1 MLPSR
6 RVYISSID
14 NTNPDPKFSKID
26 IDLSGARIGRDSG
39 QRLSLALV
47 RASFP
52 AETGAMPITSVVST
66 DIDAAISVIA
76 FSYSTDGVTFGTK
89 QRIYYN
95 QTDSTLN
102 AGANNHNGYWC
113 LNTSLDQILAQINL
127 INGGASDL
135 KVDSLG
141 RLTMGTA
148 TIAIGFYFDD
158 TSLKIMNAFG
168 LKRNLPPGS
177 GESPIITSGANFPDR
192 NPVSLASV
200 LPSIYITTQNNMG
213 SYSSAKGGTSINI
226 LGSVPVGL
234 DTTAIGNDTL
244 VSVIDGVQQ
253 VSTLSTQLNYTNHN
267 IHGSHKSIDDKDV
280 SHMVFSLLNDEL
292 KHIGTMGKEWNMAID
307 IKTINAP
314 N

>member
-6 RVYISSID
+6 RVYISSVD
-14 NTNPDPKFSKID
+14 NTTPDPKFSKID

-52 AETGAMPITSVVST
+52 AETGAVPITSVIST
-66 DIDAAISVIA
+66 DINAAISVLA
-76 FSYSTDGVTFGTK
+76 FSYSTDGVTFGAK

-95 QTDSTLN
+95 QTSTTLN
-102 AGANNHNGYWC
+102 SGTNNHNGYWC
-113 LNTSLDQILAQINL
+113 LNTSLGQILAQINL
-127 INGGASDL
+127 ICGSGSDL
-135 KVDSLG
+135 QVDSFN

-148 TIAIGFYFDD
+148 VLAIGFYFDD

-177 GESPIITSGANFPDR
+177 GESPIITSGANAPDR

-200 LPSIYITTQNNMG
+200 LPAIYITTQNNMG

-226 LGSVPVGL
+226 LGSVPVSL
-234 DTTAIGNDTL
+234 DTTAVGNDTL
-244 VSVIDGVQQ
+244 VTTIDGVHQIYIP
-253 VSTLSTQLNYTNHN
+253 STQLNYTNHN
-267 IHGSHKSIDDKDV
+267 VHGSHKVIDDKDV

-292 KHIGTMGKEWNMAID
+292 KHIGTLGKEWNMTID

>member
-6 RVYISSID
+6 RVYISSVD

-52 AETGAMPITSVVST
+52 AETSAVPITSVVST
-66 DIDAAISVIA
+66 DIDAAISVLA
-76 FSYSTDGVTFGTK
+76 FAVDDGTTFGLK

-95 QTDSTLN
+95 QTSTTLN
-102 AGANNHNGYWC
+102 SGTNIHNGYWC

-127 INGGASDL
+127 VAGTGYDL
-135 KVDSLG
+135 EVDSFN

-148 TIAIGFYFDD
+148 GLTIGFYWDD
-158 TSLKIMNAFG
+158 SSLKIMNALG
-168 LKRNLPPGS
+168 LKRTLPTGS
-177 GESPIITSGANFPDR
+177 GETTLITNGVNIPDR

-200 LPSIYITTQNNMG
+200 LPAIYITTQNNMG

-226 LGSVPVGL
+226 LGSVPVSL

-244 VSVIDGVQQ
+244 VTTIDGVHQ
-253 VSTLSTQLNYTNHN
+253 VYIPSTQLNYTNHN
-267 IHGSHKSIDDKDV
+267 VHGSHKSIDDKDI

-292 KHIGTMGKEWNMAID
+292 KHIGTMGKEWNMTID

>member
-6 RVYISSID
+6 RVYISSVD

-52 AETGAMPITSVVST
+52 AETGAMPITSVIST
-66 DIDAAISVIA
+66 DINAAISVLA

-95 QTDSTLN
+95 QTSTTLN
-102 AGANNHNGYWC
+102 SGTNNHNGYWC

-127 INGGASDL
+127 ICGTGSDL
-135 KVDSLG
+135 KVDSFG

-148 TIAIGFYFDD
+148 VLAIGFYFDD

-177 GESPIITSGANFPDR
+177 GESPIITSGVNVPDR

-200 LPSIYITTQNNMG
+200 LPAIYITTQNNMG
-213 SYSSAKGGTSINI
+213 SFSSAKGGTSINI
-226 LGSVPVGL
+226 LGSVPVSL

-244 VSVIDGVQQ
+244 VTTIDGVQQ
-253 VSTLSTQLNYTNHN
+253 VSTPSTQLNYTNHN
-267 IHGSHKSIDDKDV
+267 VHGSHKSIDDKDV

-292 KHIGTMGKEWNMAID
+292 KHIGTMGKEWNMTID

>member
-6 RVYISSID
+6 RVYISSVD

-52 AETGAMPITSVVST
+52 AETSAVPITSVVST
-66 DIDAAISVIA
+66 DIDAAISVLA
-76 FSYSTDGVTFGTK
+76 FAVDDGTTFGLK

-95 QTDSTLN
+95 QTSTTLN
-102 AGANNHNGYWC
+102 SGTNIHNGYWC

-127 INGGASDL
+127 VAGTGYDL
-135 KVDSLG
+135 KVDSFN

-148 TIAIGFYFDD
+148 GLTIGFYWDD
-158 TSLKIMNAFG
+158 SSLKIMNALG
-168 LKRNLPPGS
+168 LKRTLPTGS
-177 GESPIITSGANFPDR
+177 GETTLITSGVNVPDR

-200 LPSIYITTQNNMG
+200 LPAIYITTQNNMG

-226 LGSVPVGL
+226 LGSVPVSL

-244 VSVIDGVQQ
+244 VTTIDGVHQ
-253 VSTLSTQLNYTNHN
+253 VYIPSTQLNYTNHN
-267 IHGSHKSIDDKDV
+267 VHGSHKSIDDKDI

-292 KHIGTMGKEWNMAID
+292 KHIGTMGKEWNMTID

>member
-127 INGGASDL
+127 LNGGASDL
-135 KVDSLG
+135 KVVSLG
-141 RLTMGTA
+141 RLTM
-148 TIAIGFYFDD
+148 
-158 TSLKIMNAFG
+158 
-168 LKRNLPPGS
+168 
-177 GESPIITSGANFPDR
+177 
-192 NPVSLASV
+192 
-200 LPSIYITTQNNMG
+200 
-213 SYSSAKGGTSINI
+213 
-226 LGSVPVGL
+226 
-234 DTTAIGNDTL
+234 
-244 VSVIDGVQQ
+244 
-253 VSTLSTQLNYTNHN
+253 
-267 IHGSHKSIDDKDV
+267 
-280 SHMVFSLLNDEL
+280 
-292 KHIGTMGKEWNMAID
+292 
-307 IKTINAP
+307 
-314 N
+314 